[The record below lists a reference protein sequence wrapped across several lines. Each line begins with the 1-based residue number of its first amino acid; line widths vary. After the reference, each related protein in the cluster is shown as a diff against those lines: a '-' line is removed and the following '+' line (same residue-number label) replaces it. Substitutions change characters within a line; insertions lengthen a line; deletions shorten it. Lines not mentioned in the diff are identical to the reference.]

1 MEKQAMEK
9 QAITAMRVLTAEAIQ
24 KAKSGHPGLAIGSA
38 PTGYT
43 LFKHMKHNPADPRW
57 DARDRFVLSSGHA
70 SMLLYTLLHFYGYGL
85 SMEDIANFRQLGSR
99 CPGHPEY
106 HEVPGA
112 EATTGPLGQGF
123 AMAVGMAMAEAHQ
136 AAVYNR
142 EDFPI
147 VDNYTYVLMG
157 DGCMMEGVSH
167 EAASLAGHMKLH
179 KLIAFYD
186 SNRITIEGGT
196 DIAFTEDVH
205 KRFEAYGWQVL
216 EVMDGEDTAAIA
228 AALEKAQA
236 DKEHPSLI
244 IVHTVIGYGTPR
256 AGSAKVHGE
265 PLGEENVQLMKENLG
280 WKYPAFTVPQE
291 LYAHFDALKK
301 SGEAAETQW
310 KDLFARY
317 EQAYP
322 ELAARYKAER
332 EGKLPDFA
340 QDPAYW
346 EFSPSEASRSSSGT
360 VLNRLAAGMP
370 NLLGGSADLAPST
383 KTELKGLPFMEPG
396 CYEGRN
402 IHFGVRELA
411 MACACNGMALYGGLR
426 VFCATFFVFSDYVK
440 PALRLSAIMKLPV
453 LYVLTHDS
461 IGVGED
467 GPTHQPIEQ
476 LAMLRAV
483 PNTLVFRP
491 ADGRETAAGY
501 LAALQHEGP
510 TCLALS
516 RQNLPQLEGSGLNA
530 LKGAYILR
538 EPKGTPD
545 VILMGSGS
553 EVELLFK
560 AADRLAVKGYTARIV
575 SVPSF
580 ELFEQQSEEYKQSI
594 LPDGIR
600 ARVAVEAG
608 ASFGWGRYV
617 GLDGETVCIDHFGAS
632 GPYKEVFPAM
642 GFTAEK
648 VDEAAMRTIE
658 KCRK

>member
-1 MEKQAMEK
+1 MEKT
-9 QAITAMRVLTAEAIQ
+9 AITAMRVLTAEAIQ

-43 LFKHMKHNPADPRW
+43 IFKNMKHNPDDPKW
-57 DARDRFVLSSGHA
+57 DNRDRFVLSSGHA
-70 SMLLYTLLHFYGYGL
+70 SMLLYSLLHLYGYGIT
-85 SMEDIANFRQLGSR
+85 MDDIANFRQLDSR

-106 HEVPGA
+106 GHVPGA

-142 EDFPI
+142 ENFPI

-167 EAASLAGHMKLH
+167 EAASLAGHLKLG

-186 SNRITIEGGT
+186 SNRITIEGST
-196 DIAFTEDVH
+196 DIAYTEDVR
-205 KRFEAYGWQVL
+205 KRFEAYDWQVL

-228 AALEKAQA
+228 AAMEEARAHTQQ
-236 DKEHPSLI
+236 PTLI

-256 AGSAKVHGE
+256 AGSPKVHGE
-265 PLGEENVQLMKENLG
+265 PLGEENVQLMKENFG
-280 WKYPAFTVPQE
+280 WQCAPFTVPE
-291 LYAHFDALKK
+291 GLYDHFKAL
-301 SGEAAETQW
+301 SNPSREAEAQW
-310 KDLFARY
+310 KTLFAEY
-317 EQAYP
+317 EKAYP
-322 ELAARYKAER
+322 ELAEQYKWEHSDA
-332 EGKLPDFA
+332 LPDFEN
-340 QDPAYW
+340 DPGYW
-346 EFSPSEASRSSSGT
+346 EFPDSDASRNSGGT
-360 VLNRLAAGMP
+360 VLNRLAAKMP
-370 NLLGGSADLAPST
+370 NLIGGSADLAPSN
-383 KTELKGLPFMEPG
+383 KTDLKGLPFFAAD

-426 VFCATFFVFSDYVK
+426 VFCGTFFVFSDYVK
-440 PALRLSAIMKLPV
+440 PALRLSAIMGLPV
-453 LYVLTHDS
+453 IYVLTHDS

-476 LAMLRAV
+476 LSMLRAV

-491 ADGRETAAGY
+491 ADGRECAAGY
-501 LAALQHEGP
+501 IAALRHKGP
-510 TCLALS
+510 TCMALS
-516 RQNLPQLEGSGLNA
+516 RQNLPKLEGSGMNA
-530 LKGAYILR
+530 CKGAYILR

-545 VILMGSGS
+545 VILMASGS

-560 AADRLAVKGYTARIV
+560 AADMLAVKGYTARIV
-575 SVPSF
+575 SMPSF
-580 ELFEQQSEEYKQSI
+580 ELFEEQSEEYKQSV
-594 LPDGIR
+594 LPNSIR

-608 ASFGWGRYV
+608 SSFGWGKYV

-632 GPYKEVFPAM
+632 GPYKEVFPRM

-648 VDEAAMRTIE
+648 VDEAAMRTITRVN
-658 KCRK
+658 K

>member
-301 SGEAAETQW
+301 PGEAAEAQW

-317 EQAYP
+317 EQTYP

-346 EFSPSEASRSSSGT
+346 EFSPSESSRSSSGT
-360 VLNRLAAGMP
+360 VL
-370 NLLGGSADLAPST
+370 
-383 KTELKGLPFMEPG
+383 
-396 CYEGRN
+396 
-402 IHFGVRELA
+402 
-411 MACACNGMALYGGLR
+411 
-426 VFCATFFVFSDYVK
+426 
-440 PALRLSAIMKLPV
+440 
-453 LYVLTHDS
+453 LT
-461 IGVGED
+461 
-467 GPTHQPIEQ
+467 
-476 LAMLRAV
+476 
-483 PNTLVFRP
+483 
-491 ADGRETAAGY
+491 
-501 LAALQHEGP
+501 
-510 TCLALS
+510 
-516 RQNLPQLEGSGLNA
+516 
-530 LKGAYILR
+530 
-538 EPKGTPD
+538 
-545 VILMGSGS
+545 
-553 EVELLFK
+553 
-560 AADRLAVKGYTARIV
+560 
-575 SVPSF
+575 
-580 ELFEQQSEEYKQSI
+580 
-594 LPDGIR
+594 
-600 ARVAVEAG
+600 
-608 ASFGWGRYV
+608 
-617 GLDGETVCIDHFGAS
+617 
-632 GPYKEVFPAM
+632 
-642 GFTAEK
+642 
-648 VDEAAMRTIE
+648 
-658 KCRK
+658 